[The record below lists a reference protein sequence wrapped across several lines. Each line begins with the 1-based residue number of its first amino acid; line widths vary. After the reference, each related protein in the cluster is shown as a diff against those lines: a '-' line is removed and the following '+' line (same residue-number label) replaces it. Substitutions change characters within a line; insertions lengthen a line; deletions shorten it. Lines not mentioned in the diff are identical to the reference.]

1 VNIKLG
7 DEVKDIITGFKG
19 IVISKIIYLN
29 GCVQWGVKARVELAA
44 LKEAEYIDE
53 SQLKW
58 ISHGINKPEPKSAKK
73 PTEKKEPRAYRGG
86 FQPDGP
92 HRTKRQRKGYY

>member
-1 VNIKLG
+1 MNIKLG

-29 GCVQWGVKARVELAA
+29 GCVQWGVKARVESAA

-53 SQLKW
+53 GQLERLGP
-58 ISHGINKPEPKSAKK
+58 GINKSSVKEKVKKDEPVRRS
-73 PTEKKEPRAYRGG
+73 GG
-86 FQPDGP
+86 DQPDGP
-92 HRTKRQRKGYY
+92 QKTKSYYAARRRW